1 MNPQRLYNL
10 NSLCALILCGVL
22 SGAFVFQY
30 GLGENPCPLCLL
42 QRMGM
47 LGVILGLSLNT
58 FFGFDPR
65 HFSFV
70 ILAALV
76 GGGFSTRQVL
86 LHIAPKPGEPLGY
99 GSPFLGMHLY
109 TWGVLIFFA
118 CIVGAASFLFVIRT
132 IPQEQDRSPSSFEKF
147 VFGFAALLCT
157 VNVIGTVAMCQFGPC
172 CENGPC
178 P

>member
-1 MNPQRLYNL
+1 MNSQRLYIA

-22 SGAFVFQY
+22 CGAFSFQF
-30 GLGENPCPLCLL
+30 GLHEQPCPLCLL

-58 FFGFDPR
+58 FFGFSKR
-65 HFSFV
+65 HFAFV
-70 ILAALV
+70 ILAALA

-86 LHIAPKPGEPLGY
+86 LHISPKPGDPLGY

-109 TWGVLIFFA
+109 TWGVLIFAA
-118 CIVGAASFLFVIRT
+118 CILGSAAFLFLIRDEDSKD
-132 IPQEQDRSPSSFEKF
+132 PRVPSLFERV
-147 VFGFAALLCT
+147 VFLFAALLCFG
-157 VNVIGTVAMCQFGPC
+157 NVVATFFMCHLGPC

>member
-1 MNPQRLYNL
+1 MNAQRLYNA
-10 NSLCALILCGVL
+10 NSFCALLMVGVL
-22 SGAFVFQY
+22 IGAFYFQY

-58 FFGFDPR
+58 FFGFSKR
-65 HFSFV
+65 HFAFV
-70 ILAALV
+70 ILAALM

-86 LHIAPKPGEPLGY
+86 LHISPEPGETLGY
-99 GSPFLGMHLY
+99 GTPFLGIHLY
-109 TWGVLIFFA
+109 SWGVLIFLASIIGSAVFLFA
-118 CIVGAASFLFVIRT
+118 IDDENLAEPRTPSHFEKSVFYGSFLVCLANFLST
-132 IPQEQDRSPSSFEKF
+132 F
-147 VFGFAALLCT
+147 L
-157 VNVIGTVAMCQFGPC
+157 MCGFGPC